1 MNLTVAMKIIGGFAI
16 ISILLILTSVISLL
30 NLKTI
35 SNSTSQQS
43 QIAIPTLKG
52 SNKLALE
59 LDQMTNAIL
68 EGFYQSELPLLDENL
83 TTYDAID
90 KGFIPALNQLK
101 TLVKDEK
108 ILVNNLNKVA
118 EIFSSFNEAAS
129 IVFQNRKNKLL
140 IDNKTLNNIIKN
152 NLSSFDI

>member
-35 SNSTSQQS
+35 SDSTSQQS

-108 ILVNNLNKVA
+108 K
-118 EIFSSFNEAAS
+118 F
-129 IVFQNRKNKLL
+129 
-140 IDNKTLNNIIKN
+140 
-152 NLSSFDI
+152 